1 MPRHESSCCSRSS
14 SSRCSKCFDGP
25 ALRLV
30 SHLSCAV
37 DRLGENLLSMV
48 LELPP
53 APAALVLLG
62 RWLETF
68 SARSAA
74 AFLRITVAGPPG
86 GLGDAGRAV
95 VEPDAA
101 LLTGEVGR
109 GADCCH
115 HVSTGCR
122 DCSSLDRELLGAKTK
137 AAPHL
142 SSRLSR
148 QQRRTA
154 IAVAFTPMPAHA
166 DALSHVLCAA
176 SNCPLCAR
184 RCRK

>member
-1 MPRHESSCCSRSS
+1 
-14 SSRCSKCFDGP
+14 
-25 ALRLV
+25 
-30 SHLSCAV
+30 
-37 DRLGENLLSMV
+37 MV

-74 AFLRITVAGPPG
+74 AFLRMTVAGPPG

-109 GADCCH
+109 GADCRE
-115 HVSTGCR
+115 HVSYCR
-122 DCSSLDRELLGAKTK
+122 WRLQAAHMRHVNVRLFEVRAPSDRAKDSCSSATNSR
-137 AAPHL
+137 PVSQY
-142 SSRLSR
+142 SSCM
-148 QQRRTA
+148 A
-154 IAVAFTPMPAHA
+154 
-166 DALSHVLCAA
+166 
-176 SNCPLCAR
+176 
-184 RCRK
+184 

>member
-1 MPRHESSCCSRSS
+1 MLVFAQIYGPLHSDGCFYIHLCHTSHYTCFPPLNRLES
-14 SSRCSKCFDGP
+14 GQ
-25 ALRLV
+25 
-30 SHLSCAV
+30 
-37 DRLGENLLSMV
+37 NLLSMV

-109 GADCCH
+109 GADWSR
-115 HVSTGCR
+115 HVSC
-122 DCSSLDRELLGAKTK
+122 CVWS
-137 AAPHL
+137 
-142 SSRLSR
+142 
-148 QQRRTA
+148 
-154 IAVAFTPMPAHA
+154 
-166 DALSHVLCAA
+166 
-176 SNCPLCAR
+176 
-184 RCRK
+184 

>member
-1 MPRHESSCCSRSS
+1 MKAPAALDVVRSTERAPPS
-14 SSRCSKCFDGP
+14 PFFSWSI
-25 ALRLV
+25 
-30 SHLSCAV
+30 
-37 DRLGENLLSMV
+37 DRLNENLLSMV

-74 AFLRITVAGPPG
+74 AFLRMTVAGPPG

-101 LLTGEVGR
+101 LLTGDVGR

-115 HVSTGCR
+115 
-122 DCSSLDRELLGAKTK
+122 
-137 AAPHL
+137 
-142 SSRLSR
+142 
-148 QQRRTA
+148 
-154 IAVAFTPMPAHA
+154 
-166 DALSHVLCAA
+166 
-176 SNCPLCAR
+176 
-184 RCRK
+184 

>member
-1 MPRHESSCCSRSS
+1 
-14 SSRCSKCFDGP
+14 
-25 ALRLV
+25 
-30 SHLSCAV
+30 
-37 DRLGENLLSMV
+37 MV

-74 AFLRITVAGPPG
+74 AFLRMTVAGPPG

-109 GADCCH
+109 GADCREY
-115 HVSTGCR
+115 VSYCR
-122 DCSSLDRELLGAKTK
+122 W
-137 AAPHL
+137 
-142 SSRLSR
+142 RL
-148 QQRRTA
+148 
-154 IAVAFTPMPAHA
+154 
-166 DALSHVLCAA
+166 
-176 SNCPLCAR
+176 
-184 RCRK
+184 